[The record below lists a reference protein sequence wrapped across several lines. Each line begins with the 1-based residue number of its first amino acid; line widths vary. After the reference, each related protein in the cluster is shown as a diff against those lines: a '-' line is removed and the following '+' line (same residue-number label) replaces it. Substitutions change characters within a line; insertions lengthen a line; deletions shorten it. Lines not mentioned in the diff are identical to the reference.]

1 MTKLL
6 LLVKASVV
14 DALVIFL
21 FGPVHLIYLALR
33 YGTEFGRGVV
43 FVYPMFFT
51 LILVFLIN
59 VGYSLFKLT
68 YGGMNTV
75 DKTRWFGIWLM
86 LHTLLYL
93 YLELTMLQI
102 STVFYVE
109 CITSAVV
116 YMAFMIFLHYRMYSK
131 LPVAR
136 Y

>member
-6 LLVKASVV
+6 LLVKASVI
-14 DALVIFL
+14 DAFVIFL

-33 YGTEFGRGVV
+33 YGADFGRGVI

-59 VGYSLFKLT
+59 AGYNLFKLS
-68 YGGMNTV
+68 YGGLNTV
-75 DKTRWFGIWLM
+75 DKTRWFGIWLIF
-86 LHTLLYL
+86 HTLLYL
-93 YLELTMLQI
+93 YLELTMLNI

-109 CITSAVV
+109 CAVSAVI
-116 YMAFMIFLHYRMYSK
+116 YMGFMIFLHYRMFTR